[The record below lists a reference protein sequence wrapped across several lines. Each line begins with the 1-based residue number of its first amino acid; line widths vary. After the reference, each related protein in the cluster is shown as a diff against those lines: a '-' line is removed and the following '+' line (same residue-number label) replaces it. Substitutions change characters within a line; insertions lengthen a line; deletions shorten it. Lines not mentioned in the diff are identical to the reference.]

1 MVILN
6 RIKFLFVSAASVIF
20 GLLLLEPT
28 IGQNRCRYTNLLYE
42 KLAFQGHSPVDEGL
56 ISDPNTFTVKV
67 EDEYVAGKLVTLI
80 GLFWWKGFR
89 EGSHTQTLYK
99 LGEIFELVIR
109 RDSITDKYD
118 P

>member
-1 MVILN
+1 MAFLN

-28 IGQNRCRYTNLLYE
+28 IEQNRCRYTNLLYE

-56 ISDPNTFTVKV
+56 ISDPNTFSVKV

-80 GLFWWKGFR
+80 G
-89 EGSHTQTLYK
+89 SHTQTLYK
-99 LGEIFELVIR
+99 LGEIFEVVIR